1 MAEDEKELSRE
12 KLEEV
17 TGGRS
22 AGSVAVNTGG
32 TSGVGNLGPADDDDL
47 NPDPPGSEG

>member
-12 KLEEV
+12 KLEKV
-17 TGGRS
+17 TGGR
-22 AGSVAVNTGG
+22 AGGVSVNTGG
-32 TSGVGNLGPADDDDL
+32 TSGVGNLAPADDDDI